1 MHVILGAGGPVSDV
15 LAGELISAQ
24 QPVRLVSRK
33 PVAPGGTATWMK
45 ADLLDYQQVV
55 QAVQGATVVYL
66 CAGLQYNK
74 KIWKQQWPLIMRHVI
89 DAVKQVG
96 ARLIFFDNV
105 YMYGYVKGVMTE
117 DTPHHPC
124 SVKGE
129 IRAGIADMLMREI
142 KAGNI
147 RGSIARSAD
156 FYGARMRNSFF
167 DLMVLAKYAAHKK
180 AQWIGNPAARHSL
193 TYVPDAGKALF
204 LLGQHPESDN
214 QVWHMPTAPALTGEE
229 LMRLAAE
236 TYGVPPKYTTIG
248 RFMLRLA
255 GVFNS
260 TINEVVEMYYQ
271 NRYDYVF
278 DSSRFEKTFGYT
290 PVSYREGMRQNR
302 RETENS
308 QAAG

>member
-1 MHVILGAGGPVSDV
+1 MHVILGAGGPVSNV
-15 LAGELISAQ
+15 LAGELIRTQ

-33 PVAPGGTATWMK
+33 PVAASGTATWMK
-45 ADLLDYQQVV
+45 ADLLNYQQVV

-89 DAVKQVG
+89 DAVKQAG
-96 ARLIFFDNV
+96 ARFIFFDNV
-105 YMYGYVKGVMTE
+105 YMYGYVKGAMTE
-117 DTPHHPC
+117 DTPYHPC

-147 RGSIARSAD
+147 RGSIARAAD
-156 FYGARMRNSFF
+156 FYGAHMRNSFF

-236 TYGVPPKYTTIG
+236 TYGVQPKYTTIG

-278 DSSRFEKTFGYT
+278 DSSKFEKAFGYT
-290 PVSYREGMRQNR
+290 PVAYREGMLQNR
-302 RETENS
+302 RETES
-308 QAAG
+308 GEAAR